1 MSGHQR
7 AVGMLQVLVQVH
19 SGQLLRRAGQGLRTG
34 MWRGPAQAR
43 TDQWGMPSVPAAG
56 GLGIHAYPDDN
67 VAYRDIP
74 VSALPAKVY
83 LCRF

>member
-19 SGQLLRRAGQGLRTG
+19 SCQLRTG

>member
-1 MSGHQR
+1 M
-7 AVGMLQVLVQVH
+7 A
-19 SGQLLRRAGQGLRTG
+19 AAA
-34 MWRGPAQAR
+34 GPAYSGERQCHLALNGTR
-43 TDQWGMPSVPAAG
+43 KRYYATRFHLADSPACMTTMPSVPAAG